1 MLPYTIIR
9 HTAIGLALSTTLGVL
24 IHDTKIDKAT
34 TVALS
39 VPVLAASVDMGM
51 THFKLGGEAHT
62 HVERVSLSNAV
73 RDLQPGT
80 PRIQPRDDAKKF
92 HLQKNVAKGV
102 HAFDGYYM
110 PLGAI

>member
-34 TVALS
+34 AVALS
-39 VPVLAASVDMGM
+39 IPVLAASASINMGKA
-51 THFKLGGEAHT
+51 HSKLAGEAHT
-62 HVERVSLSNAV
+62 HVERASLSNAV

-80 PRIQPRDDAKKF
+80 PRIQPRGDAKKF
-92 HLQKNVAKGV
+92 HLQKWR
-102 HAFDGYYM
+102 
-110 PLGAI
+110 